1 MISSSNVMMINESRK
16 NRNQQKMVDKKERV
30 FDNRE

>member
-1 MISSSNVMMINESRK
+1 MISLSNVMMINESRK

>member
-1 MISSSNVMMINESRK
+1 MISPSNVMMINESRK